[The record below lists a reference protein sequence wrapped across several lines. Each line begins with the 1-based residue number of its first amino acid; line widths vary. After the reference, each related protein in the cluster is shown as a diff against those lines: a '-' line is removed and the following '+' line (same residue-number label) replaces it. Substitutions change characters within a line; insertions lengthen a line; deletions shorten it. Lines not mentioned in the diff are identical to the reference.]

1 MTLDNKINDLN
12 LLLEES
18 LNLLNDLSLRSDN
31 QEEKAQISEVIET
44 HIAYMVFL
52 KELEIEINKK
62 SKSITKELLIQQ
74 FNNIQQSCKLV
85 KKIYSEYV

>member
-12 LLLEES
+12 ILLEES
-18 LNLLNDLSLRSDN
+18 LNLLNDLSFRSKN
-31 QEEKAQISEVIET
+31 QDEKAQISEVIET

-62 SKSITKELLIQQ
+62 SKSITKDLLIQQ

-85 KKIYSEYV
+85 KKIYAEYV